1 VAAAWGALE
10 ALFYTIAAFINPR
23 FRSALMGR
31 MRRIGRSSFLG
42 PRLNLCPPFL
52 FPFPARTVKQ
62 NGLFPAR
69 TVKQNGLLWTGSS
82 STSPL
87 ILLETQYKRRYLYI
101 YEHSFLLTHAHT
113 PYSYEHIQ
121 RTEPV

>member
-62 NGLFPAR
+62 NGL
-69 TVKQNGLLWTGSS
+69 LWTGSS

-87 ILLETQYKRRYLYI
+87 IFLET
-101 YEHSFLLTHAHT
+101 S
-113 PYSYEHIQ
+113 
-121 RTEPV
+121 